1 MRSNKVEYNTSAGM
15 YCTIHDVKVNFGMPE
30 FSSSNIINHCFHVKN
45 YIVKSGI
52 GYDMIIGRDL
62 MVQLG
67 LMDEFKCKDFQCNGA
82 TVHMKEPSGLLGKS
96 DLTKREMCELV
107 MQTTEPASTREATER
122 IVKILNS
129 TYVKADLKQVSDN
142 STQLNAEEI
151 NQLLSLPKD
160 FEDLF
165 GVTLGDWATEP
176 VDLELKPG
184 SKPFNSRYYPVP
196 RIDKE
201 TFRKYLK

>member
-1 MRSNKVEYNTSAGM
+1 M
-15 YCTIHDVKVNFGMPE
+15 
-30 FSSSNIINHCFHVKN
+30 
-45 YIVKSGI
+45 
-52 GYDMIIGRDL
+52 
-62 MVQLG
+62 
-67 LMDEFKCKDFQCNGA
+67 
-82 TVHMKEPSGLLGKS
+82 
-96 DLTKREMCELV
+96 
-107 MQTTEPASTREATER
+107 
-122 IVKILNS
+122 
-129 TYVKADLKQVSDN
+129 KADLKQVSDN